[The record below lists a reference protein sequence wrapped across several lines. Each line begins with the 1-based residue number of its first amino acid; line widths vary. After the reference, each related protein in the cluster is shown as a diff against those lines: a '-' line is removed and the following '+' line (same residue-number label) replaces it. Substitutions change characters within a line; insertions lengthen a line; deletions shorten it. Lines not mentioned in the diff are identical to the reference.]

1 MCLSLGSLDLFFLLF
16 LYRVF
21 DELVTHQGVLRGLLA
36 VARRALKPLLV
47 GQVLAGSVLCL
58 FLGWIPSFSYLSL
71 LPVFFSAS
79 FAAGIFT
86 ALWVISTCLFG
97 LSFAVT
103 ENACEAWA
111 FSKKMAKK
119 NPFFW
124 GLFLLAVWIM
134 GWLPAFIFI
143 TMGVSEGAFLSVFY
157 LVFGMFNQLIVW
169 SGFLSW
175 LLAEPDA
182 LAVT

>member
-1 MCLSLGSLDLFFLLF
+1 MF
-16 LYRVF
+16 V
-21 DELVTHQGVLRGLLA
+21 
-36 VARRALKPLLV
+36 
-47 GQVLAGSVLCL
+47 
-58 FLGWIPSFSYLSL
+58 LGWIPSFAYLSL

-124 GLFLLAVWIM
+124 GYFYWLF
-134 GWLPAFIFI
+134 G
-143 TMGVSEGAFLSVFY
+143 
-157 LVFGMFNQLIVW
+157 
-169 SGFLSW
+169 
-175 LLAEPDA
+175 
-182 LAVT
+182 